1 MSLLEAFSDENDFLS
16 KVAELTEN
24 HTLTEAK
31 SFFNLDSNF
40 NKTSSTVKNKLIDSD
55 YNDFLQNFKIV
66 EPHIKNNNETYNFLN
81 GIKQEKESLRSENI
95 KSMEKKLNQLTDGIK
110 NYQQEEKQVWLNL
123 RSTQDPNFMEKR
135 QIFLIRN
142 KIEDLV
148 RQRKNVFEDLETKY
162 LTISGS
168 SDNVFKLQHRNNY
181 LNEMQKDVS
190 GQNNDRM
197 SNIDSDIMTKQRQIQ
212 INNYQFQKHSNF
224 VYYLKVFF
232 IGTLLAI
239 IPCLF
244 ISYIP
249 IGDNYKKPL
258 LSLTIGL
265 VYLISA
271 TIIMF
276 RAYRVSNR
284 SNFIWPEKIFKGQ
297 PSKKAGK
304 ECE

>member
-31 SFFNLDSNF
+31 NFFNLDSNF
-40 NKTSSTVKNKLIDSD
+40 NRTSSTIKNKLIDSD
-55 YNDFLQNFKIV
+55 YNEFIQNFKVI

-81 GIKQEKESLRSENI
+81 GIKQEKDSLRSENI
-95 KSMEKKLNQLTDGIK
+95 KSMETKLNQLTVGIK

-142 KIEDLV
+142 KIDDLV
-148 RQRKNVFEDLETKY
+148 RQRKNVFEDLEQKY
-162 LTISGS
+162 KIISS
-168 SDNVFKLQHRNNY
+168 NSDNVFKLQHRNNY

-197 SNIDSDIMTKQRQIQ
+197 GNIDSDIMTKQRQIQ

-239 IPCLF
+239 IPCLI

-249 IGDNYKKPL
+249 IGDNYKKPFL
-258 LSLTIGL
+258 TLTIGL
-265 VYLISA
+265 LYLITA

-284 SNFIWPEKIFKGQ
+284 SKFIWPEKIFKGK